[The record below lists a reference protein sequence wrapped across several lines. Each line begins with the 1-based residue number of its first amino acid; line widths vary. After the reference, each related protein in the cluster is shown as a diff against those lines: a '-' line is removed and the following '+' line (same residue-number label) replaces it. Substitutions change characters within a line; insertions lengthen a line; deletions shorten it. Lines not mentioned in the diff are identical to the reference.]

1 MEARISISLLWVYLE
16 QLSISI
22 LYTES
27 GGSNLINNAAREAE
41 AERARA
47 YGYGAAFLTAAFH

>member
-1 MEARISISLLWVYLE
+1 MEARISISLRWVYLE
-16 QLSISI
+16 QFSIST

-41 AERARA
+41 REH
-47 YGYGAAFLTAAFH
+47 GAAFLTAAFH